1 MKNMIYKSEPMNKIL
16 IIVSLTITL
25 NGCANTFAF
34 LGPASSLAGGSNVA
48 QSAFSSAVSYG
59 VKKQTGMSPS
69 EHAIAYVQKHNPE
82 SKKEK
87 CLEFID
93 LTNSEACAAVKENI
107 LKTKEKIVKVK
118 NSILDK
124 SKIENLAKHSGLIR
138 R

>member
-1 MKNMIYKSEPMNKIL
+1 MNRIL
-16 IIVSLTITL
+16 IIILLAITL
-25 NGCANTFAF
+25 SGCANSLAF
-34 LGPASSLAGGSNVA
+34 LGPASSLAGGSNIA
-48 QSAFSSAVSYG
+48 QSAVSSAVSYG

-82 SKKEK
+82 NKKEK

-93 LTNSEACAAVKENI
+93 LSNSEACAAVKKNI
-107 LKTKEKIVKVK
+107 SETTKKIAEVK

-124 SKIENLAKHSGLIR
+124 SKIEDLAKKAGLVR

>member
-1 MKNMIYKSEPMNKIL
+1 MNKIL
-16 IIVSLTITL
+16 IIISLAITL
-25 NGCANTFAF
+25 NGCANSLAF
-34 LGPASSLAGGSNVA
+34 LGPASSLAGGSNIA
-48 QSAFSSAVSYG
+48 QSAVSSAVSYG

-82 SKKEK
+82 NKKEK

-107 LKTKEKIVKVK
+107 SKTKKKIVKVK

-124 SKIENLAKHSGLIR
+124 SKIEDLAKKSGIVR